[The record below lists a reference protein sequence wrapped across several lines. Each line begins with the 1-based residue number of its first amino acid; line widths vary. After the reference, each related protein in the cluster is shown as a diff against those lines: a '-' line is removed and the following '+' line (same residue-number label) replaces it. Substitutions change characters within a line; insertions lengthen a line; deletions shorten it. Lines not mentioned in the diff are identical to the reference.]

1 MRSMSAVLLYNTS
14 SGRGQIESHIENIK
28 AIFREAG
35 IDIQPKR
42 IDFSKNPFDELE
54 GTELVVICGGD
65 GTINFVINAM
75 KNKGLDLEI
84 GVIPTGT
91 ANDFAGAIGM
101 NSNIIIAAQQIAHGK
116 VRRVDCG
123 KVNDKYFVNIL
134 SFGVLTTTSQ
144 HTSDRE
150 KHIVGRLAYL
160 RTGVVDL
167 LNMHSMP
174 LTIRCN
180 GEEHKFEAVMFLAF
194 NGNSAGQFKLAP
206 SSKIED
212 GMLDILILDYDNT
225 AKTCWNMMHYII
237 NHESGAVHHFRCNK
251 LEVYCNTEEHTD
263 IDGQPGPQM
272 PLNIECVAGALKIK
286 A

>member
-1 MRSMSAVLLYNTS
+1 MKAMLLYNTS
-14 SGRGQIESHIENIK
+14 SGRGHIRGHIRDIQ

-35 IDIQPKR
+35 IDIKPKR
-42 IDFSKNPFDELE
+42 IEFSKNPFDGWED
-54 GTELVVICGGD
+54 TELVVICGGD
-65 GTINFVINAM
+65 GTINFVVNAM
-75 KNKGLDLEI
+75 KAKGLDLEI
-84 GVIPTGT
+84 GIIPTGT
-91 ANDFAGAIGM
+91 ANDFASAIGM
-101 NSNIIIAAQQIAHGK
+101 KSNIISAAQQIANGK
-116 VRRVDCG
+116 LRRVDCG

-144 HTSDRE
+144 HTSDME

-160 RTGVVDL
+160 RTGFVDL

-174 LTIRCN
+174 LSIRCN
-180 GEEHKFEAVMFLAF
+180 GEEHKFDAVMFLAF
-194 NGNSAGQFKLAP
+194 NGNSAGQFNLAP
-206 SSKIED
+206 RSNIED

-225 AKTCWNMMHYII
+225 AKTCWNMMNYLI

-251 LEVYCNTEEHTD
+251 LEVDCNTNEHTD

-272 PLNIECVAGALKIK
+272 PLSIECVAGALKIR

>member
-1 MRSMSAVLLYNTS
+1 MSALLLYNTS
-14 SGRGQIESHIENIK
+14 SGRGHIKSHIEDIK

-42 IDFSKNPFDELE
+42 IDFSKNPFDGLE
-54 GTELVVICGGD
+54 DTELVVICGGD
-65 GTINFVINAM
+65 GTINFVVNAM
-75 KNKGLDLEI
+75 KSKGLDLEI
-84 GVIPTGT
+84 GIIPTGT
-91 ANDFAGAIGM
+91 ANDFAGAIGIK
-101 NSNIIIAAQQIAHGK
+101 SNVISAAQQIAHGK

-144 HTSDRE
+144 HTSDKE

-180 GEEHKFEAVMFLAF
+180 GEEHKFDAVMFLAF
-194 NGNSAGQFKLAP
+194 NGHSAGQFNLAP
-206 SSKIED
+206 SSNIED

-225 AKTCWNMMHYII
+225 AKTCWNMMNYII

-272 PLNIECVAGALKIK
+272 PLSIECVAGALKIK

>member
-1 MRSMSAVLLYNTS
+1 MSALLLYNTS
-14 SGRGQIESHIENIK
+14 SGRGHIKSHIEDIK

-42 IDFSKNPFDELE
+42 IDFSKNPFDGLE
-54 GTELVVICGGD
+54 DTELVVICGGD
-65 GTINFVINAM
+65 GTINFVVNAM
-75 KNKGLDLEI
+75 KSKGLDLEI
-84 GVIPTGT
+84 GIIPTGT
-91 ANDFAGAIGM
+91 ANDFAGAIGIK
-101 NSNIIIAAQQIAHGK
+101 SNVISAAQQIAHGK

-144 HTSDRE
+144 HTSDKE

-180 GEEHKFEAVMFLAF
+180 GKEHKFDAVMFLAF
-194 NGNSAGQFKLAP
+194 NGHSAGQFNLAP
-206 SSKIED
+206 SSNIED

-225 AKTCWNMMHYII
+225 AKTCWNMMNYII

-272 PLNIECVAGALKIK
+272 PLSIECVAGALKIK